1 MDLKFEKEPSGEELE
16 ALASPLTPQEEETI
30 NKLFTPYIFYR
41 TLKNNGKE
49 CYCSS
54 CRSHFF
60 KKSERTMKDEDYAFL
75 SAKHG
80 ETVQCPECGRTAELK
95 NIGTIKKGKNLEEER
110 RAVMIQVIDHDTVLL
125 KCYYAWK
132 SYETFYPENENV
144 RFLKMPGIHMGKVYL
159 LSPGDVK
166 IAKHIYYFTS
176 HFSRVERIGEPFTSY
191 FSPASDYEVFGAGY
205 LIGTFLKYLPIKEYN
220 THYCTHQVTLMCMYC
235 LYPSLE
241 VLLKTG
247 NLAPV
252 KELVFCGRPHKRE
265 LDWKK
270 NTPWE
275 IFKLPKAEYKILHE
289 YTSSSATNYSFDALK
304 IYNSLKKH
312 NVKGG
317 MKTAVHLSSLISSPE
332 KRAVVIKYAAEGRF
346 TLKRF
351 ENYINKNK
359 GKGTFYN
366 AISLWLDYEGWTT
379 ELEYDLD
386 DPVVLLPK
394 NLKKAHDE
402 AFENH
407 KAHIEEIEAK
417 RAKELEAAAEKRIKK
432 CKKKYE
438 YSDGEFSIYVPST
451 SSEIIA
457 EGKEQHHCVGG
468 YAARH
473 LRGKLCICFLR
484 KTAKLEKSFYTI
496 EMKKE
501 KCMQIHGFR
510 NCGIEESPKAQLFFE
525 KWLKWVAAGSPAIK
539 DAGRD
544 AGTSAA

>member
-16 ALASPLTPQEEETI
+16 ALASPLTPGEEETI

-80 ETVQCPECGRTAELK
+80 EAVQCPECGRTAELK

-110 RAVMIQVIDHDTVLL
+110 RAVMIQVIDRDTVLL

-132 SYETFYPENENV
+132 SYESFYPENENV
-144 RFLKMPGIHMGKVYL
+144 RFLKMPGIHLSKVYL

-166 IAKHIYYFTS
+166 IAKHNYYFTS

-191 FSPASDYEVFGAGY
+191 FSPVSNYKVFGMEY
-205 LIGTFLKYLPIKEYN
+205 LALTFLKYLPIEEYEKRYFMN
-220 THYCTHQVTLMCMYC
+220 YVTLMCMYC

-241 VLLKTG
+241 ILLKTG
-247 NLAPV
+247 DFAPV

-265 LDWKK
+265 FDWKK

-289 YTSSSATNYSFDALK
+289 YNLHEYNNTFDALK
-304 IYNSLKKH
+304 IYNLLKKH

-317 MKTAVHLSSLISSPE
+317 MKTAVHLSFLISSPE
-332 KRAVVIKYAAEGRF
+332 KWDSVIKYAAEGRF

-359 GKGTFYN
+359 EKGTFYN
-366 AISLWLDYEGWTT
+366 TISLWFDYRAWAT
-379 ELEYDLD
+379 ELEYDLN

-407 KAHIEEIEAK
+407 KAHIKEIEAK
-417 RAKELEAAAEKRIKK
+417 RVKELEATAEKHIKK
-432 CKKKYE
+432 YKKKYE
-438 YSDGEFSIYVPST
+438 YSDGEFLIYIPST
-451 SSEIIA
+451 ASEIIA
-457 EGKEQHHCVGG
+457 EGREQHHCVGG

-473 LRGKLCICFLR
+473 LQGKLCICFLR
-484 KTAKLEKSFYTI
+484 KAANPEKSFYTI
-496 EMKKE
+496 EMQKE
-501 KCMQIHGFR
+501 KCMQIHGFK
-510 NCGIEESPKAQLFFE
+510 NCGIEKSPKAQLFFE
-525 KWLKWVAAGSPAIK
+525 KWLKWVAAGSPVIK
-539 DAGRD
+539 DAGSD
-544 AGTSAA
+544 AGMPAA